1 MSCCHDLRCKTW
13 FDTMFTHNDLFL
25 SAIFKSRNRKL
36 GMAPQITRGARG
48 IYQRSN
54 SDSNKSWIFCAGT
67 FLHPMLTIW
76 FFNVSRFSE
85 SKALTWASCWPQR
98 RHKMGNLEWIFR
110 SLEARNKQLQ
120 PHTFLDR
127 CKTWPNRLRLWVKYG
142 VCFFEPAQTL
152 RPQAPKTQRHHW
164 ECRNV
169 FRTVVKNIQGLVGYI
184 KATRETECNGAEK
197 RVWFH
202 CFQHEV
208 LLPPRSPMT
217 PWKKFVYT
225 CNETN
230 RWVLFNQFSHV
241 ASNTCNNA
249 KIRKH
254 TTLALHCENWL
265 FQGKVRQRQICSNN
279 PAIKVALQWN
289 PGGHAQISGE
299 QLRIPCT
306 SGNSHWLQLLQHQ
319 KRSKFTSQEHHKN
332 SQKFPPLFLLSKI
345 SPWPGKTPWKVEVWA
360 SHPAGKIDPK
370 EMTAGGYVL
379 SSDYSMAVPNKLL
392 LTGRGILGN
401 GNPPEIC
408 FSWTPR
414 QACMIQLAVEQKMTT
429 IYNWHDSLSQK

>member
-1 MSCCHDLRCKTW
+1 MECA
-13 FDTMFTHNDLFL
+13 FL
-25 SAIFKSRNRKL
+25 N
-36 GMAPQITRGARG
+36 P
-48 IYQRSN
+48 
-54 SDSNKSWIFCAGT
+54 
-67 FLHPMLTIW
+67 P
-76 FFNVSRFSE
+76 
-85 SKALTWASCWPQR
+85 
-98 RHKMGNLEWIFR
+98 
-110 SLEARNKQLQ
+110 
-120 PHTFLDR
+120 
-127 CKTWPNRLRLWVKYG
+127 RLWDLK
-142 VCFFEPAQTL
+142 L
-152 RPQAPKTQRHHW
+152 LKTQRHHW

-345 SPWPGKTPWKVEVWA
+345 SPGPGKTPWKVEVWA

-379 SSDYSMAVPNKLL
+379 SSDYSMAVPNELL

-414 QACMIQLAVEQKMTT
+414 QACMIPLLLNKKWQQFTIDMTHYPKNNTSISWPLNFEKFYPFHLQLQLLEQLIPTFLEFDQVWDRSLEGHETANQPTKSCATRATWCPGLVDLGLDFCKTT
-429 IYNWHDSLSQK
+429 SDLKTNLYIYIYEKIDASWICAESCNINFDEIVLKSKVWTLLS